1 VEYEDTVTVATPEG
15 VDLELTLAG
24 LGSRFVAGLVDT
36 VLQGLLIAAL
46 GLLLIGVEV
55 FTRDPGLGGVGA
67 AVFFVG
73 AFLVWFGYHVFFEV
87 LASGRTPGKRWS
99 GLRVVRAG
107 GYPITFMASAV
118 RNILRL
124 VDMLP
129 GAYVVG
135 CVSILVTRRNQRL
148 GDVAAGTLVVRE
160 RKGRES
166 ARRQPYPRAVALSP
180 ASPEETAGWDV
191 SAITAE
197 ELAAV
202 RRFLERRDELER
214 IARDDVGRRLA
225 ERLRPKVAG
234 APNGLAPEAFLERLA
249 AAKAARS

>member
-1 VEYEDTVTVATPEG
+1 MEYEDTVTVATPEG
-15 VDLELTLAG
+15 VELELTLAG

-36 VLQGLLIAAL
+36 LLQGLLVGAL

-55 FTRDPGLGGVGA
+55 FTGGPGLGGVGA

-124 VDMLP
+124 VDILP

-160 RKGRES
+160 RRGREPR
-166 ARRQPYPRAVALSP
+166 RRQHYHRAVAVP
-180 ASPEETAGWDV
+180 ALPPEETAGWDV

-214 IARDDVGRRLA
+214 TAREDVGRRLA

-234 APNGLAPEAFLERLA
+234 APNGLPPEAFLERLA
-249 AAKAARS
+249 TAKAARS